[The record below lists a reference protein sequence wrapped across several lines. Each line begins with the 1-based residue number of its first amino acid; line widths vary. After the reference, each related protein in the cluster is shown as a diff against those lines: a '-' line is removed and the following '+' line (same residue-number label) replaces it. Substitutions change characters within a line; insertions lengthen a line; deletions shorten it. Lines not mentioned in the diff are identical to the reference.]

1 MVGPGLLSLAQ
12 ELAPPR
18 RGQDKLDHQGATLK
32 LVRRTRDI
40 QRTLV
45 AAHDG
50 DEEPLA
56 TRQNSN
62 SVKEGNQ
69 VKLSTE
75 NEMAGKIH
83 EVKCEVEEKAGQL
96 GNNPDL
102 ETEGQK
108 EKLRGI
114 VQKKI
119 EQAEKVLGK

>member
-1 MVGPGLLSLAQ
+1 
-12 ELAPPR
+12 
-18 RGQDKLDHQGATLK
+18 
-32 LVRRTRDI
+32 
-40 QRTLV
+40 
-45 AAHDG
+45 
-50 DEEPLA
+50 
-56 TRQNSN
+56 
-62 SVKEGNQ
+62 